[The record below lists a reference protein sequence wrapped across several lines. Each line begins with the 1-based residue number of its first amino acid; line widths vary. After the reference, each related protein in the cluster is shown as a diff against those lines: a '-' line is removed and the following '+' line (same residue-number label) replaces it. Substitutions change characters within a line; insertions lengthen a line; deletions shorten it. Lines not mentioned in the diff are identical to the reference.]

1 MYLQK
6 NYSDKIKIFIPAHL
20 LQESSP
26 CLVSVYLALY
36 MMADM
41 NGFEWTAQEA
51 ALAKALLNYDVDT
64 IDYNGTQLYAC
75 KSEQDGTYINFRVL
89 SINLFPSITAPG
101 KYSLTKIANRET
113 D

>member
-1 MYLQK
+1 MRL
-6 NYSDKIKIFIPAHL
+6 IKL
-20 LQESSP
+20 YCNEESGCEFCDFYRSGDCITTLSLP
-26 CLVSVYLALY
+26 CSWDL
-36 MMADM
+36 D
-41 NGFEWTAQEA
+41 GFEWTAKEA

-75 KSEQDGTYINFRVL
+75 KSEQDGTYTNFRVI
-89 SINLFPSITAPG
+89 STNLFPSITASG